1 MSLID
6 KALAAVSPQPDEH
19 TRKAATKKAR
29 AASQAGDWLSLAL
42 DHHDAIRAAF
52 ACGRTAKTA
61 VERNA
66 ARDAL
71 AVVLNG
77 HALAEELVLYPAL
90 GQAGEKMH
98 AAHAYLEQTT
108 TKAQMAELE
117 NIAPS
122 KPAWLDKWAHIE
134 GAVLTHMFE
143 EESDWFLTLKAKGD
157 HQIRLASRYAE
168 EFERYAGAP
177 QSRAA

>member
-6 KALAAVSPQPDEH
+6 KALAAVTPQPDEA
-19 TRKAATKKAR
+19 TRKSATEKAR
-29 AASQAGDWLSLAL
+29 AASETGDWLSMVL

-52 ACGRTAKTA
+52 ARGRNARTAAEK
-61 VERNA
+61 ND
-66 ARDAL
+66 AREAL
-71 AVVLNG
+71 AVILNG

-143 EESDWFLTLKAKGD
+143 EESEWFLTLKANGD
-157 HQIRLASRYAE
+157 HQVRLASRYAE

-177 QSRAA
+177 QSEAA